1 MTPEKYNDL
10 KKSLVPFRKITSAA
24 DNRMRNRTAKQ
35 QLAEAL
41 AALKGPDEI
50 PDDDADDAS
59 LKRYN

>member
-10 KKSLVPFRKITSAA
+10 KKPLVPFRKITSAA

-35 QLAEAL
+35 QLADAL
-41 AALKGPDEI
+41 EDLKGPDEI
-50 PDDDADDAS
+50 PDDDADDAG

>member
-1 MTPEKYNDL
+1 MTLEKYNDL

-35 QLAEAL
+35 QLADAL
-41 AALKGPDEI
+41 EALKGPDEI

>member
-35 QLAEAL
+35 QHADAL
-41 AALKGPDEI
+41 EALKGPDEI
-50 PDDDADDAS
+50 PDADDGSAWNG
-59 LKRYN
+59 KH